1 MTEREAVIAL
11 NMVPGIGAIMVKH
24 VKERFGSCAAAFD
37 ASEADLSAVPL
48 IGPAR
53 SRIFF
58 RSMHEA
64 DYAGEI
70 ARAARNGVA
79 LTTWDDPAYPA
90 ELLKIPDPP
99 LVFYS
104 RGDMAAL
111 SRPCISMIGTRR
123 ASIYGSETARR
134 FAYQLAGA
142 GYTVVSGLAHGIDTE
157 SHRGA
162 LQAHGTTVGVLGG
175 ALNCF
180 YPKENTGLAKEMVEN
195 GGAVITEYP
204 FGREPDRQTFPMRNR
219 IVSGLSKGVLVIES
233 PLNGGTMI
241 TVKLAL
247 EQGRP
252 VMAVPGRVDSPSSQG
267 CHRLIREG
275 ARLVTNADEVLEE
288 LNDLF
293 TGMGARR
300 PDVPGLGKVAP
311 RASEDRPR
319 AVLSPE
325 ERSVFSLLTPEGVGV
340 DELVRRSG
348 LDAGRVG
355 AILIG
360 LQIKRLARSLPGCR
374 FASAAGAAGL
384 G

>member
-11 NMVPGIGAIMVKH
+11 NMVSGIGAILVKRL
-24 VKERFGSCAAAFD
+24 KERFGACAAAFE
-37 ASEADLSAVPL
+37 ASEAELAAVPL
-48 IGPAR
+48 IGPSRAR
-53 SRIFF
+53 SFY
-58 RSMHEA
+58 RSMRES

-70 ARAARNGVA
+70 ARAERNGVA

-90 ELLKIPDPP
+90 ELLKIADPP

-123 ASIYGSETARR
+123 ASIYGGETARR

-180 YPKENTGLAKEMVEN
+180 YPKENTGLAKEMVAG

-241 TVKLAL
+241 TVKQAL

-252 VMAVPGRVDSPSSQG
+252 VMAVPGRIDSPSSQG

-275 ARLVTNADEVLEE
+275 ARLVTNVDEVLEE

-293 TGMGARR
+293 TGMGTRR
-300 PDVPGLGKVAP
+300 PVAPGTDKAPPKVA
-311 RASEDRPR
+311 EGRPR

-325 ERSVFSLLTPEGVGV
+325 ERSVFQLLTTEGVGV

-360 LQIKRLARSLPGCR
+360 LQIKRLAKSLPGCR
-374 FASAAGAAGL
+374 FATTAGAGL